1 MNFFNFFKFVG
12 KYKSIFF
19 PIIIIL
25 LIFLLID
32 YFMSGNSLTPIGYNI
47 Y

>member
-1 MNFFNFFKFVG
+1 MNFLRFISR
-12 KYKSIFF
+12 YKSIFF

-32 YFMSGNSLTPIGYNI
+32 YFMSGNSLTPIGYNLF
-47 Y
+47 